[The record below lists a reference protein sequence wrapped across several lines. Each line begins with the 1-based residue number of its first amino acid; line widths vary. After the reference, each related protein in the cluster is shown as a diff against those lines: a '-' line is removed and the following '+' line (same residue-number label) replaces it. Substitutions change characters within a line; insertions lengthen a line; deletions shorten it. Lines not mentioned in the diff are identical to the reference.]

1 MGAAGMTKDRI
12 EVDTGTTD
20 RVALIEL
27 NSSET
32 RNFSRIC
39 GASRTPDINPG
50 LCGAGA
56 ETIANNAVG
65 VTR

>member
-1 MGAAGMTKDRI
+1 MTKDRI

-27 NSSET
+27 NSSEHV
-32 RNFSRIC
+32 I
-39 GASRTPDINPG
+39 
-50 LCGAGA
+50 LA